1 LETTRTSTAG
11 TRASVKDDVVS
22 LPCEGVSRR
31 ERRLDRSDAAA
42 HLIDALDAD
51 EPRSVAATNSTPSR
65 YRLRTPPT
73 GERVGAMNA
82 LVAAA

>member
-51 EPRSVAATNSTPSR
+51 ELPLGRGDQQHAVTLSLAHAADR
-65 YRLRTPPT
+65 
-73 GERVGAMNA
+73 
-82 LVAAA
+82 